1 ISTFSLNQ
9 LFSLALTA
17 LWIGTCSGET
27 VPRASRDRRKK
38 AMNASSDAEVH
49 SQRHDLAKDMTW
61 GREFSL
67 CERAGSKIENNR
79 KILDNTLKV

>member
-1 ISTFSLNQ
+1 
-9 LFSLALTA
+9 
-17 LWIGTCSGET
+17 
-27 VPRASRDRRKK
+27 
-38 AMNASSDAEVH
+38 MNASSDAEGPLPTTLQGNKYIVVATEYLTKWPEARAL
-49 SQRHDLAKDMTW
+49 SNVKATSVRHDLAKDMTW